1 MNRAIINKLVRKA
14 PASLESSYIFV
25 NDNRAICESVITVGF
40 TSLYVSREGSS
51 FFTLETLCDFIRD
64 TVNTGSEIE
73 NYTFV
78 LACFRKRTNDSLE
91 AVLKNNLLQYKSGAY
106 TLFKDKEYLAKYDR
120 QGELE
125 EALRAYVRRF
135 EGSDEILVDKGQFCR
150 YSDSGAVQGIID
162 IAIVRYLMET
172 YCMFVSGKVQFTRDY
187 TG

>member
-1 MNRAIINKLVRKA
+1 M
-14 PASLESSYIFV
+14 
-25 NDNRAICESVITVGF
+25 C
-40 TSLYVSREGSS
+40 
-51 FFTLETLCDFIRD
+51 IRD
-64 TVNTGSEIE
+64 
-73 NYTFV
+73 
-78 LACFRKRTNDSLE
+78 R
-91 AVLKNNLLQYKSGAY
+91 YKSGAY

-172 YCMFVSGKVQFTRDY
+172 YCMFCLLYTSPCPMRQSSSSWTMATIRFTEPDR
-187 TG
+187 